1 MEKSVFTQRVKRL
14 QEVAAVVEKLPSEIR
29 MAAFEL
35 LKLYVTESSLSKPK
49 QSESHQDG
57 GDKTSIDPSD
67 IADFFGRFETSK
79 PAENVKLISAYH
91 FALYG
96 PVAFRTDWI
105 EEAAR
110 SVGIT
115 VPARVD
121 KTLQN
126 AAAEGKKLFTRSV
139 NDGFVPTVHGQIF
152 FKKTYQV
159 GQGKAPK
166 PPAPS
171 P

>member
-1 MEKSVFTQRVKRL
+1 MMEKSVFTQRVKRL

-79 PAENVKLISAYH
+79 PGRERQAYQCLPLR
-91 FALYG
+91 FVWSGGVY
-96 PVAFRTDWI
+96 
-105 EEAAR
+105 
-110 SVGIT
+110 
-115 VPARVD
+115 
-121 KTLQN
+121 
-126 AAAEGKKLFTRSV
+126 
-139 NDGFVPTVHGQIF
+139 DGLDRRGRPFSRNHGSC
-152 FKKTYQV
+152 
-159 GQGKAPK
+159 QGR
-166 PPAPS
+166 
-171 P
+171 